1 MENKKRIKTILI
13 ALAVLV
19 GIMLL
24 ASAGKKDAQP
34 PVCDNIA
41 AVQPPP
47 GSNQLTPNDYGSGGI
62 YFRMLFAIFIVA
74 GMGVAVY
81 WIGKRL
87 RYNAAGGKKGRI
99 EILETAYLAARKT
112 LHIVRVGN
120 KTFLIGST
128 NDSISSIAEVSDSF
142 AEDNL

>member
-13 ALAVLV
+13 VLAVLV

-24 ASAGKKDAQP
+24 ASAGKKDAQSP
-34 PVCDNIA
+34 NCGSIA
-41 AVQPPP
+41 AVQQQA
-47 GSNQLTPNDYGSGGI
+47 GNQLTPGNYDSGGI

-74 GMGVAVY
+74 GMGAAVY
-81 WIGKRL
+81 WLAKRL
-87 RYNAAGGKKGRI
+87 RCNVAGGKKGRI

-112 LHIVRVGN
+112 LHIVRVGR

-128 NDSISSIAEVSDSF
+128 NDSISSIADISDSF
-142 AEDNL
+142 AEDQL

>member
-1 MENKKRIKTILI
+1 MENKKRIKAILI
-13 ALAVLV
+13 ALVVLV
-19 GIMLL
+19 GVMLL
-24 ASAGKKDAQP
+24 ASAGKKDTQP
-34 PVCDNIA
+34 PVCGNIA

-47 GSNQLTPNDYGSGGI
+47 GSNQLTPNDYSSGGI

-74 GMGVAVY
+74 GMGAAVY
-81 WIGKRL
+81 WIAKRL
-87 RYNAAGGKKGRI
+87 RYNVAGGKKGRI

-128 NDSISSIAEVSDSF
+128 NDSISSIADISDSF

>member
-1 MENKKRIKTILI
+1 MENKKRLKTILI

-34 PVCDNIA
+34 PAHGNIA
-41 AVQPPP
+41 AVQQQPD
-47 GSNQLTPNDYGSGGI
+47 SNQLMPNDYSGSGI

-87 RYNAAGGKKGRI
+87 CYNAAGSKKGRI

-112 LHIVRVGN
+112 LHIIRVGN

-128 NDSISSIAEVSDSF
+128 NDSVSSIAEVSDSF
-142 AEDNL
+142 SEDNL